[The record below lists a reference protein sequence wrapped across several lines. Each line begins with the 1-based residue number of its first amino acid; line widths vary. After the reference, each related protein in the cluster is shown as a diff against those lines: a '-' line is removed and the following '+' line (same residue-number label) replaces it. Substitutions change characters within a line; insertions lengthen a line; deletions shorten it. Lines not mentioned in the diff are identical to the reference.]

1 MNTTLLITM
10 LFVSILI
17 GLFGLIAFLWGLKSG
32 QFEDEK
38 KFINGALFDSPE
50 ALNLAA
56 KNEQKKQTLK
66 KEKEDGKY
74 L

>member
-1 MNTTLLITM
+1 MKKC
-10 LFVSILI
+10 
-17 GLFGLIAFLWGLKSG
+17 LKCNKT
-32 QFEDEK
+32 FEDEK
-38 KFINGALFDSPE
+38 KFTHGALFDSPE

-56 KNEQKKQTLK
+56 KNERKKQTLK

>member
-38 KFINGALFDSPE
+38 KFTHGALFDSPE

-56 KNEQKKQTLK
+56 KNERKKQTLK